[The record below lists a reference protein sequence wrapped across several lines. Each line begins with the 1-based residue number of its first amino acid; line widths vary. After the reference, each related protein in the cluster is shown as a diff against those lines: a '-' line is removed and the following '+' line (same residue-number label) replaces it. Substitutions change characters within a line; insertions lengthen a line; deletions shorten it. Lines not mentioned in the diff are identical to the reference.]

1 LYALK
6 LNGSKTGRAW
16 PPGTVRHLRTIIIY
30 LTITRVFRC
39 GAPLLLAAAA
49 AAAADP
55 ATHRYDVSVDATL
68 DTLHVTA
75 RFASPVDDIRA
86 RSGRA
91 QRYLLNA
98 RDCDTGDIFQARG
111 RHLELPS
118 NGTVCL
124 RYDVDLRRAAA
135 AESRN
140 TGLDASNV
148 IVSPAAWLWRPPPS
162 ADARIVVRFD
172 PDTGTGVSVPWRPL
186 APDADAFEVSLSP
199 RNASAPVAFGNFVAT
214 RESVPGATLRIALLR
229 PRGGFDAA
237 ALAAW
242 LRQAA
247 DNVTLAY
254 GRFPNP
260 LPQVVVVPVG
270 HGSSNGDSPVPFGH
284 VVRDGGE
291 SVELFIDERR
301 PIADFYDD
309 WTATHEFSHLMLP
322 YLVPADRWI
331 AEGFAQYY
339 QNVLLARSG
348 QYDALRAWQKLY
360 EGFERGRLSRPELSP
375 VEAAR
380 AGVGAATMKIYW
392 SGAIVALLA
401 DVELRERSGGRES
414 LDTVLDR
421 LQRCCL
427 PADRGWTGPE
437 LFAMLDGFVR
447 QPVFMPLYRR
457 YANAAGFPDIGPLF
471 ARLGIVVVDGRI
483 EFDDDAELAGI
494 RRAITAYTDAGA

>member
-6 LNGSKTGRAW
+6 LNGSKTRRTW
-16 PPGTVRHLRTIIIY
+16 PPRTARHLRTIIIY
-30 LTITRVFRC
+30 STITPVLRC
-39 GAPLLLAAAA
+39 GALLLLAAGAA
-49 AAAADP
+49 SAADP
-55 ATHRYDVSVDATL
+55 ATYRYDVSVDAAL
-68 DTLHVTA
+68 ETLHVMG

-91 QRYLLNA
+91 HRYLLNA
-98 RDCDTGDIFQARG
+98 RDCDTGDTFQARG

-118 NGTVCL
+118 QGIVCL
-124 RYDVDLRRAAA
+124 RYDIDLRRAAA
-135 AESRN
+135 ADSRN
-140 TGLDASNV
+140 AGLDAGNV

-172 PDTGTGVSVPWRPL
+172 LDAGTGVSVPWRQL
-186 APDADAFEVSLSP
+186 GRGGDTFELSPSP
-199 RNASAPVAFGNFVAT
+199 RNASAPVAFGNFIGT

-229 PRGGFDAA
+229 PRGEFDAA

-242 LRQAA
+242 LRKAA
-247 DNVTLAY
+247 GNVSLAY

-260 LPQVVVVPVG
+260 SPQVVVVPVG
-270 HGSSNGDSPVPFGH
+270 HGSSHGDSPVPFGH

-339 QNVLLARSG
+339 QNVLLARAG

-414 LDTVLDR
+414 LDAVLDR

-427 PADRGWTGPE
+427 PAAHGWTGPE
-437 LFAMLDGFVR
+437 LFAKLDGFVR

-457 YANAAGFPDIGPLF
+457 YANAVGFPDIGPVF
-471 ARLGIVVVDGRI
+471 ARLGVGVVDGQV
-483 EFDDDAELAGI
+483 ELHDDAELAGI
-494 RRAITAYTDAGA
+494 RQAITGLY